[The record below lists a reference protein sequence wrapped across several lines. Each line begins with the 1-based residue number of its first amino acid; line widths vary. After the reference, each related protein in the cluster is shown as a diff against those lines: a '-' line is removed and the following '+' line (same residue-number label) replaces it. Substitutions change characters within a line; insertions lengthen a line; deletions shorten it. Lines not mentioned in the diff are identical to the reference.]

1 MIALKTRK
9 YTSKLTYIGFVSFY
23 GQIFFLQYVQFG
35 ILQRFLHLECILS
48 SIFRSRSLN
57 LISPIAHVLG
67 ISFNTIMRNVAY
79 LICLS

>member
-1 MIALKTRK
+1 MVK
-9 YTSKLTYIGFVSFY
+9 F
-23 GQIFFLQYVQFG
+23 FFLQYVQFE

-57 LISPIAHVLG
+57 LISPIARVLG

>member
-1 MIALKTRK
+1 M
-9 YTSKLTYIGFVSFY
+9 VN
-23 GQIFFLQYVQFG
+23 FFSLQSVQFE
-35 ILQRFLHLECILS
+35 ILQRFLHLEC
-48 SIFRSRSLN
+48 IFRSRSLN

>member
-1 MIALKTRK
+1 M
-9 YTSKLTYIGFVSFY
+9 YMYIGFVSFY
-23 GQIFFLQYVQFG
+23 GQIFFLQYVQSE
-35 ILQRFLHLECILS
+35 ILQRFLHLECMLS

-57 LISPIAHVLG
+57 LISPIAHHVLG